1 MYYLHETSYLCYN
14 NIIIHYKYTCYKYM
28 LQQVIWKMSSLDKFY
43 HLSEM
48 KYLVTVAEQLGAG
61 SDLNL
66 LNPHFATTKN
76 EAKEF
81 ITDLIQQKINM
92 ILPVQ
97 WWSGKTIGNYVTS
110 SNGNKYQVESPLHKI
125 VAQISDE
132 RGFVY
137 VLPDNAAKLWNYSN
151 NKYVQDSISM
161 LLVSAQA
168 SGEYIRDLKPS
179 RLNTYQKLL
188 AYTPDE
194 DFISMMIVLYAM
206 QRSMDID
213 ATFLYDTM
221 YWENQPAL
229 ILQTPT
235 EDVIVALNMDF
246 EYDVQDTREICDPV
260 SLYELSPMYRGIPHT
275 MDGLKIMYQNRVSD
289 WQQFSLLMELAMK
302 EMYNTEI
309 VQQASSL
316 VRGKDRDSIFY
327 MLSRIASKAKIV
339 DHVQQLFNIFPCSLD
354 ICRIE

>member
-1 MYYLHETSYLCYN
+1 
-14 NIIIHYKYTCYKYM
+14 
-28 LQQVIWKMSSLDKFY
+28 
-43 HLSEM
+43 M

-61 SDLNL
+61 QDLNL
-66 LNPHFATTKN
+66 LNPHLASSKD

-81 ITDLIQQKINM
+81 ITDMIQQKINM
-92 ILPVQ
+92 ILPDQ
-97 WWSGKTIGNYVTS
+97 WWTGKTVGNYITS

-125 VAQISDE
+125 VSQISDE

-137 VLPDNAAKLWNYSN
+137 VLPDNADKLWNYSN

-161 LLVSAQA
+161 LLISAQA
-168 SGEYIRDLKPS
+168 SGQYTGDVESITLD
-179 RLNTYQKLL
+179 TYQKLL

-194 DFISMMIVLYAM
+194 DFISMIIVLYAM
-206 QRSMDID
+206 QRSMGVD

-235 EDVIVALNMDF
+235 EDVIVSLNMDF

-260 SLYELSPMYRGIPHT
+260 SLYELSPMYRGVPHT
-275 MDGLKIMYQNRVSD
+275 LEGLRIMYQNRVSN
-289 WQQFSLLMELAMK
+289 WKQFSSLMETAMK
-302 EMYNTEI
+302 EQYNIEI
-309 VQQASSL
+309 IQYASSF
-316 VRGKDRDSIFY
+316 VRGKDRDNIFY
-327 MLSRIASKAKIV
+327 MLSRIITKAKII
-339 DHVQQLFNIFPCSLD
+339 DHVQKLFNIFPCSLD